1 MAEKGAR
8 KQLEPVARQ
17 MFIEGQSLSAISEA
31 LEVSRNTLT
40 DWKART
46 KRSGDDLDE
55 WDKARERKNSFGL
68 RMESLLERELT
79 YAEERQ
85 AGAIE
90 GVTLDNLSKLGALV
104 VKFKQVEATG
114 AGFDRA
120 KVFLE
125 NLQFIA
131 GWMKENEPQGLKVL
145 AESFDDLTSAFKESL
160 DGVA

>member
-8 KQLEPVARQ
+8 AQLEPVARQ
-17 MFIEGQSLSAISEA
+17 MYIDGQSLTAIAET
-31 LEVSRNTLT
+31 LGISRNSLT
-40 DWKART
+40 EWKART
-46 KRSGDDLDE
+46 KKPADDLDE
-55 WDKARERKNSFGL
+55 WDKARERKNTFGL

-85 AGAIE
+85 PGAIE

-104 VKFKQVEATG
+104 VKFKTVESQG

-125 NLQFIA
+125 NVQFIA
-131 GWMKENEPQGLKVL
+131 GWMKENDPVALKLL
-145 AESFDDLTSAFKESL
+145 AESIDSITAAFKESL
-160 DGVA
+160 DGAA

>member
-8 KQLEPVARQ
+8 TQLEPIAAQ
-17 MFIEGQSLSAISEA
+17 MYKDGQTLTAISEV
-31 LEVSRNTLT
+31 LGVSRNTLT
-40 DWKART
+40 EWKARS
-46 KRSGDDLDE
+46 KSPSSDLDE
-55 WDKARERKNSFGL
+55 WDKARELKRGFGL
-68 RMESLLERELT
+68 RMETLLERELT
-79 YAEERQ
+79 YAEDRQ

-104 VKFKQVEATG
+104 VKFKQVESTA

-145 AESFDDLTSAFKESL
+145 AESFDDLTTAFKESL

>member
-8 KQLEPVARQ
+8 TQLEPVARQ
-17 MFIEGQSLSAISEA
+17 MYIDGQTLSAIADS
-31 LEVSRNTLT
+31 LGVSRNSLT
-40 DWKART
+40 EWKART
-46 KRSGDDLDE
+46 KSPNDDLDE
-55 WDKARERKNSFGL
+55 WDKARQRKSTFGL

-85 AGAIE
+85 PGAIE

-114 AGFDRA
+114 TGFDRA

-131 GWMKENEPQGLKVL
+131 GWMQENDMDGLKVL
-145 AESFDDLTSAFKESL
+145 AESFDSLTSAFKESIN
-160 DGVA
+160 GVA